1 VNSGDK
7 IAMTCIGKIAFILGV
22 FLLFIAGALSLI
34 LWHDAL
40 GGAGFRL
47 IPLEHEIRTMVL
59 ILAVIGVAAIVLGRP
74 SGRADS
80 ELKKGLGLNDSSS
93 DKQ

>member
-1 VNSGDK
+1 
-7 IAMTCIGKIAFILGV
+7 MTCIGKIAFILGIV
-22 FLLFIAGALSLI
+22 LLLFAGVLLWALWEAQYS
-34 LWHDAL
+34 
-40 GGAGFRL
+40 GFRL
-47 IPLEHEIRTMVL
+47 IRLEEDSRIMIP
-59 ILAVIGVAAIVLGRP
+59 ILAVIGVAAIVLGRR